1 MLLRTVRSYAST
13 RGIGAVYKIR
23 HENIDAVRRYSLKVS
38 DLGKSLAS
46 SKEEPTPLGRHIRD
60 MILATGP
67 MSIAKYMQLALTSP
81 IGGYYT
87 KGQVLGRKGD
97 FVTSPEISQMFGEIV
112 AVWFVLHWEMMGRP
126 SKTAFVELGP
136 GHGTLMDDILRASR
150 RFPGF
155 FASIKNVHLV
165 ERSPE
170 LRRMQHNKLGC
181 DSQLTKMAED
191 CDSTDTPAQSTSM
204 TRGGLTVNWY
214 DMVEQIDSSSDN
226 VPLVVAHEFFDALPI
241 YKFEKGHDGLWHEIL
256 IDIADSDRKEVAAG
270 AAAKQQNSKRPLSG
284 SDTNA
289 CHFKYVRTRG
299 VTANA
304 AFLSRDKSFGTLF
317 DKGDQ
322 VEVSPESA
330 RIMTQISKWISDKKG
345 MGLVVDYGQDWTQG
359 DTFRGIKEH
368 KFTRP
373 LSFPGTMD
381 LTADVDFRYLRAAA
395 GDQVKCHGP
404 VEQGTFLHS
413 MGIQARLQQL
423 LQSTSDAKLQKNL
436 VDCYKRLTDPHSMG
450 RIYKVLSVFP
460 NSFQGVPVPFTQPTT
475 EELNKPKVEKIV
487 R

>member
-1 MLLRTVRSYAST
+1 MLSQTVRHCPFFCK
-13 RGIGAVYKIR
+13 IGPIR
-23 HENIDAVRRYSLKVS
+23 RINHEAIYAVRRYSSKVN
-38 DLGKSLAS
+38 GVGEFPAS

-67 MSIAKYMQLALTSP
+67 ISVAKYMQLALTSP

-87 KGQVLGRKGD
+87 KGQVLGHKGD
-97 FVTSPEISQMFGEIV
+97 FVTSPEISQMFGEII
-112 AVWFVLHWEMMGRP
+112 AVWFVMHWEIMGQP

-150 RFPGF
+150 RFPRF
-155 FASIKNVHLV
+155 FASIQNVHLV

-170 LRRMQHNKLGC
+170 LRRMQHNKLSC
-181 DSQLTKMAED
+181 DPQQTQMVED
-191 CDSTDTPAQSTSM
+191 CGSKETPAQSTSA
-204 TRGGLTVNWY
+204 TRGGLSVKWY
-214 DMVEQIDSSSDN
+214 DLVEEIDSSSDN

-241 YKFEKGHDGLWHEIL
+241 FKFEKGHDGLWHEIL
-256 IDIADSDRKEVAAG
+256 IDIADSDRKEIAVSAAE
-270 AAAKQQNSKRPLSG
+270 KQLNSGRPLSG

-304 AFLSRDKSFGTLF
+304 AFLSHDNSFAKLF

-330 RIMTQISKWISDKKG
+330 RIMAQISRWISAKKG

-359 DTFRGIKEH
+359 DTFRGIREH

-373 LSFPGTMD
+373 LSFPGSMD

-423 LQSTSDAKLQKNL
+423 LQTTSDAKLQKNL

-460 NSFQGVPVPFTQPTT
+460 NSFKGIPLPFEPPKT